1 MNLNGIKI
9 ETDDRCPKNAA
20 VMMSWVE
27 DPRGPAYPKILSW
40 AGIINIGGQEE
51 EKA

>member
-1 MNLNGIKI
+1 MEIR
-9 ETDDRCPKNAA
+9 TDDRCPKDT
-20 VMMSWVE
+20 VVLMSMVE

-40 AGIINIGGQEE
+40 AAVRNIGGEGK